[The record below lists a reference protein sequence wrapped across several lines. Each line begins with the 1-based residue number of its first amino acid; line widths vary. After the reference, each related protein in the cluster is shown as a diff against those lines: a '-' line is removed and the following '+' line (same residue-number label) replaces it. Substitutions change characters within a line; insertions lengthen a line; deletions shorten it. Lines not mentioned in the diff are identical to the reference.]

1 MDVQTPPNVS
11 TVDRAG
17 WSVERFA
24 EAAGVSRA
32 MLYAL
37 PDNLQPDFVKV
48 GRRRIITEA
57 PTSWLARL
65 RTHQQRKAAAVSA

>member
-1 MDVQTPPNVS
+1 MDAQVS
-11 TVDRAG
+11 TPVAAADRAG

-37 PDNLQPDFVKV
+37 PDDLQPDFVKV
-48 GRRRIITEA
+48 GRRRIIVEA
-57 PTSWLARL
+57 PASWLARL
-65 RTHQQRKAAAVSA
+65 RTHQQRKAVPA